1 TAMQAPPAEQPSPTD
16 GTTPPVPGAAP
27 TTPSATPAVPA
38 PGSVPVP
45 ALTDVRPVLA
55 SEQSTFQI
63 VKMMQDVIARG
74 TGRMAGVGIDRP
86 IAGKTGTS
94 QDFHDAWFA
103 GFSPDIVTVVWVGF
117 DTPQTL
123 GRNSDGGR
131 VAGPIWNKIM
141 KVALSSRP
149 KLDFRV
155 PDGITLASYDT
166 GRISA
171 VDGFKTDQVPG
182 ASVELHGFGA
192 GTEALTAADTGADS
206 VISDSE
212 SDMAQTPGQGGGMAG
227 TTPGSGTAA
236 APGQAQ
242 KPAPSDG
249 DIGVGGLY

>member
-1 TAMQAPPAEQPSPTD
+1 MAGGWPEARYRHAGAPAEQPAPTD
-16 GTTPPVPGAAP
+16 GTTPPALRQLPNSFRNADGSP
-27 TTPSATPAVPA
+27 

-212 SDMAQTPGQGGGMAG
+212 SDMAQTAGQGGEWLELPRKRHGRSSGAG
-227 TTPGSGTAA
+227 PETCS
-236 APGQAQ
+236 
-242 KPAPSDG
+242 
-249 DIGVGGLY
+249 V